1 MDNLQNAVNKE
12 VFNKKIFILYKSII
26 SIDNI
31 NNEFNIHRVMT
42 DKAFNYDDLNLT
54 IVLHIHFNVN

>member
-12 VFNKKIFILYKSII
+12 VFNKKIFILDKSII

-31 NNEFNIHRVMT
+31 NNEFNIHGVMS